1 MATATKMA
9 PAPASAP
16 EVTQRRFTMGLGEIL
31 NFAYDAFC
39 SNKLQFVLTGLAMA
53 VGTASVIL
61 VVTIGLTGKQ
71 YVLRQIQAIGV
82 NMIYVDYQGGLQR
95 IDSTPDPMT
104 VDDVQAVRALVPS
117 VVAASPTVAL
127 NDRISVGAGK
137 QRDILVLGVD
147 PDYLHVRNLT
157 VLAGRF
163 FDAEDSAGR
172 NKVGVIT
179 EKLAQR
185 LYGSIPGSVG
195 QIIKLS
201 GGLPFT
207 IIGVFKES
215 VDTFGQ
221 SEIQEDTMLI
231 PYTVSRFFTPTS
243 AVYQI
248 YFSVASA
255 QDVVPASAE
264 IKRVMQSRHRAES
277 VYNVQNLT
285 QLLTVAERTANALT
299 LVLMLVAF
307 VTLLVSGIGIMNIM
321 LATVTSR
328 IREIG
333 IRKAVGATNRE
344 IRFQFLAEAILI
356 SFVGGIAGIVAGLA
370 IPYSVRFLTDYRIP
384 ISGVSA
390 IIAILVSGLVGIIFG
405 TVPAA
410 RASQLDPVES
420 LRYE

>member
-1 MATATKMA
+1 MANATSLSLDA
-9 PAPASAP
+9 
-16 EVTQRRFTMGLGEIL
+16 QRRLTIGIGEIL
-31 NFAYDAFC
+31 NFAYDSFC
-39 SNKLQFVLTGLAMA
+39 SNKLQFTLTALAMA

-61 VVTIGLTGKQ
+61 VATIGLTGKQ
-71 YVLRQIQAIGV
+71 YMLRQLQSIGP
-82 NMIYVDYQGGLQR
+82 NMIYADYQGGSSR
-95 IDSTPDPMT
+95 IDSTPDPIMAE
-104 VDDVQAVRALVPS
+104 DVQAVREQVS
-117 VVAASPTVAL
+117 SIVAASPTVNL
-127 NDRISVGAGK
+127 GDRIDVGGGK
-137 QRDILVLGVD
+137 QSDILVLGVD
-147 PDYLHVRNLT
+147 PEYQQVRNLK

-163 FDAEDSAGR
+163 FDNQDSMGR

-185 LYGSIPGSVG
+185 LYGATPVAVG

-231 PYTVSRFFTPTS
+231 PYTVSRFFRPTS
-243 AVYQI
+243 AVNEI
-248 YFSVASA
+248 YISVATA
-255 QDVVPASAE
+255 QDVLPATAA
-264 IKRVMQSRHRAES
+264 IKRVLQSRHRAES
-277 VYNVQNLT
+277 VYSVQNLN
-285 QLLTVAERTANALT
+285 QILTVAGKIADAMTAILT
-299 LVLMLVAF
+299 LVSF

-344 IRFQFLAEAILI
+344 IRLQFLAEAIVI
-356 SFVGGIAGIVAGLA
+356 SVTGGIVGIVVGLA
-370 IPYSVRFLTDYRIP
+370 IPWSVRFLSDYRVP
-384 ISGVSA
+384 VSGLSA
-390 IIAILVSGLVGIIFG
+390 IIAIVVSSIVGIIFG
-405 TVPAA
+405 TVPAT

-420 LRYE
+420 LRHE

>member
-1 MATATKMA
+1 MPIATSSPVTA
-9 PAPASAP
+9 P
-16 EVTQRRFTMGLGEIL
+16 RRFTIGFSEIL

-39 SNKLQFVLTGLAMA
+39 SNKLQFTLTSLAMA

-71 YVLRQIQAIGV
+71 YILRQIQSIGA
-82 NMIYVDYQGGLQR
+82 NMIYADYQGGSQR

-104 VDDVQAVRALVPS
+104 VEDVDAVRQQVPA
-117 VVAASPTVAL
+117 VVAASPTIAL
-127 NDRISVGAGK
+127 NDRISVGGGR
-137 QRDILVLGVD
+137 QSDILVLGVSAE
-147 PDYLHVRNLT
+147 YRRVRNLLL
-157 VLAGRF
+157 LAGRF
-163 FDAEDSAGR
+163 FDQQDVSGR

-179 EKLAQR
+179 DKLANK
-185 LYGSIPGSVG
+185 LFGSANASIG

-207 IIGVFKES
+207 VVGVFKES

-231 PYTVSRFFTPTS
+231 PYTVSRFFTPTG

-248 YFSVASA
+248 YFSAASP
-255 QDVVPASAE
+255 QDVGPATAA
-264 IKRVMQSRHRAES
+264 IKRVLQSRHRAES
-277 VYNVQNLT
+277 VYSVQNLT
-285 QLLTVAERTANALT
+285 QLLSVAGRIADALT
-299 LVLMLVAF
+299 LVLMLVAL

-321 LATVTSR
+321 LATVSSR

-333 IRKAVGATNRE
+333 IRKAIGATNRE

-356 SFVGGIAGIVAGLA
+356 SLTGGIAGILTGLA
-370 IPYSVRFLTDYRIP
+370 LPYSLRFFTDYRVP
-384 ISGVSA
+384 ISGLSA
-390 IIAILVSGLVGIIFG
+390 IIAILISSIVGIIFG
-405 TVPAA
+405 TVPAS

>member
-1 MATATKMA
+1 MSTATST
-9 PAPASAP
+9 PI
-16 EVTQRRFTMGLGEIL
+16 TQRRFTIGLSEIL
-31 NFAYDAFC
+31 NFAYDAFA
-39 SNKLQFVLTGLAMA
+39 SNKLQFTLTSLAMA

-61 VVTIGLTGKQ
+61 VVTIGMTGKQ
-71 YVLRQIQAIGV
+71 YILRQIQSIGA
-82 NMIYVDYQGGLQR
+82 NMIYADYQGGLQR

-104 VDDVQAVRALVPS
+104 VEDVKAIREQVPS

-127 NDRISVGAGK
+127 NDRISVGGGK

-147 PDYLHVRNLT
+147 PEYRQVRNLV

-163 FDAEDSAGR
+163 FDPQDSAGR

-179 EKLAQR
+179 VQLAQT
-185 LYGSIPGSVG
+185 LFGTPSAAVG

-201 GGLPFT
+201 AGLPFT
-207 IIGVFKES
+207 VVGVFKES

-248 YFSVASA
+248 YFSAASP
-255 QDVVPASAE
+255 QDVTPATNA
-264 IKRVMQSRHRAES
+264 IKRVLQSRHRSES
-277 VYNVQNLT
+277 VYSVQNLT
-285 QLLTVAERTANALT
+285 QLLTVAAKIADALT
-299 LVLMLVAF
+299 IVLMLVAF
-307 VTLLVSGIGIMNIM
+307 ITLLVSGIGIMNIM

-333 IRKAVGATNRE
+333 IRKAIGATNRE
-344 IRFQFLAEAILI
+344 IRFQFMAEAVLI
-356 SFVGGIAGIVAGLA
+356 SLTGGIAGIVTGLA
-370 IPYSVRFLTDYRIP
+370 LPYSVRFFTDFRLP
-384 ISGVSA
+384 ISGLSA
-390 IIAILVSGLVGIIFG
+390 IIAILVSSIVGIIFG
-405 TVPAA
+405 TVPAS

>member
-1 MATATKMA
+1 MAIATSS
-9 PAPASAP
+9 P
-16 EVTQRRFTMGLGEIL
+16 VTTQRRFTIGLSEIL
-31 NFAYDAFC
+31 NFAYDAFS
-39 SNKLQFVLTGLAMA
+39 SNKLQFTLTSLAMA

-61 VVTIGLTGKQ
+61 VVTIGMTGKQ
-71 YVLRQIQAIGV
+71 YILRQIQSIGA
-82 NMIYVDYQGGLQR
+82 NMIYADYQGGLQR

-104 VDDVQAVRALVPS
+104 VDDVKAVREQVPS
-117 VVAASPTVAL
+117 VVAASPTIAL
-127 NDRISVGAGK
+127 NDRISVGGGK

-147 PDYLHVRNLT
+147 YEYRRVRNLF

-163 FDAEDSAGR
+163 FDSEDTAGR

-179 EKLAQR
+179 DELAKKLF
-185 LYGSIPGSVG
+185 GSPSASIG

-207 IIGVFKES
+207 VIGVFKES

-231 PYTVSRFFTPTS
+231 PYTVSRFFTPS
-243 AVYQI
+243 AAVYQI
-248 YFSVASA
+248 YFSAASP
-255 QDVVPASAE
+255 QDVIPATAA
-264 IKRVMQSRHRAES
+264 IKRVLQSRHRAES
-277 VYNVQNLT
+277 VYSVQNLT
-285 QLLTVAERTANALT
+285 QLLSVAGRIADALT
-299 LVLMLVAF
+299 VVLMLVAF

-333 IRKAVGATNRE
+333 IRKAIGATTRE

-356 SFVGGIAGIVAGLA
+356 SLTGGITGIVAGLA
-370 IPYSVRFLTDYRIP
+370 LPFSVRFFTDYHFP
-384 ISGVSA
+384 ISGLSA
-390 IIAILVSGLVGIIFG
+390 IIAIIVSSIVGIIFG
-405 TVPAA
+405 TVPAT